1 MNIPH
6 HFDIENKLLSDR
18 TSRCNKL
25 LLKLY
30 YVVVC
35 FLKSFV
41 LIALALTI
49 VIILF
54 KQIGVEIKMKNI
66 LKTFYDENVKNITFS
81 TSKYRP
87 NTNITYIDKQ

>member
-1 MNIPH
+1 MNIPN
-6 HFDIENKLLSDR
+6 HFDIENKLLSDK

>member
-87 NTNITYIDKQ
+87 NTNITYIDNQ